1 MLYLLE
7 NPTIREAF
15 FPTGTQVYTVE
26 PARADDEKSI
36 RSICERQDGLEA
48 AIYLWRWWQSAP
60 ETFTAVHDG
69 SGRTVGFY
77 CMFDAASVDS
87 SRIPDDPIVQS
98 WRAHLEQKPVP
109 TRQRVLFLR
118 RWLSEDAGEAPSPIQ
133 AACWLDIKRTYLS
146 LRPSLCRVYL
156 ALRDLATYA
165 PVALTLGFRPIP
177 SAQVQLGPDTY
188 QTAMLDFGPSSV
200 DGWLA
205 RLVAAELGVTSDDIL
220 DTDARE
226 LVLDDRRTGLTPLEF
241 AVMRYLHQREGKAVN
256 RTSLIEDVWGY
267 KYDVGSNVVDAVV
280 KSLRKKLGKYSDVI
294 ETVPGCGYRFRH
306 SLEPRGE
313 NNKRVGTDTG
323 GWPSGPRGEVG

>member
-15 FPTGTQVYTVE
+15 FPTGVQVYSVE
-26 PARADDEKSI
+26 PARTDDEKPILSI
-36 RSICERQDGLEA
+36 AERHDGSEA
-48 AIYLWRWWQSAP
+48 ATHLRSWWQTAP

-69 SGRTVGFY
+69 SGKTVGFY
-77 CMFDAASVDS
+77 CMFDAATLDS
-87 SRIPDDPIVQS
+87 TRVPEDPIVQT
-98 WRAHLEQKPVP
+98 WRAHLEQEPVP
-109 TRQRVLFLR
+109 ARQRVLFLR
-118 RWLSEDAGEAPSPIQ
+118 RWLSEDAGESPSPIQ
-133 AACWLDIKRTYLS
+133 AACWLDIKRTYLR
-146 LRPSLCRVYL
+146 LRPNLCRVYL
-156 ALRDLATYA
+156 ALRDLPTYA

-177 SAQVQLGPDTY
+177 SAQVQLGTDLY

-226 LVLDDRRTGLTPLEF
+226 LVLDERRVGLTPLEF
-241 AVMRYLHQREGKAVN
+241 SVMLYLQQREGKAVN

-280 KSLRKKLGKYSDVI
+280 KSLRKKLGRYSEVI
-294 ETVPGCGYRFRH
+294 ETVPGCGYRFRNTH
-306 SLEPRGE
+306 TASA
-313 NNKRVGTDTG
+313 
-323 GWPSGPRGEVG
+323 PSQ